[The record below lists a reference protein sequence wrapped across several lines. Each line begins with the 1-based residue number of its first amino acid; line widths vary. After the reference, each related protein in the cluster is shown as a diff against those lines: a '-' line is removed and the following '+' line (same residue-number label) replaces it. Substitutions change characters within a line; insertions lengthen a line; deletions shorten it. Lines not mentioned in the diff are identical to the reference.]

1 MLACSGR
8 RNAYAFASRFWKR
21 WCFRSTVSATLVL
34 SAHGFGDA
42 CFSVLWFR
50 IYLSPMI
57 QWCLCFCFYSCG
69 KWGESTLINLLESLQ
84 NGESKIG
91 WIYGWGVLTC
101 GRWFAFEFETWDVRV
116 SSWTMILMVVL
127 SWSMG
132 RWFSIYL
139 RNHKT
144 SRDNFNVNKFSHFM
158 VYNSYSK
165 TFPQIVLQKRE
176 NSFWSFFRVSQSSA
190 ISFYN
195 RCWLLLLSLY
205 ISASR
210 LRVCKNGE
218 QTNQ

>member
-1 MLACSGR
+1 M
-8 RNAYAFASRFWKR
+8 
-21 WCFRSTVSATLVL
+21 
-34 SAHGFGDA
+34 
-42 CFSVLWFR
+42 
-50 IYLSPMI
+50 
-57 QWCLCFCFYSCG
+57 
-69 KWGESTLINLLESLQ
+69 
-84 NGESKIG
+84 G

-190 ISFYN
+190 ISFYT
-195 RCWLLLLSLY
+195 LLVAVAVALHIGFEVKGLQEWGANQSVGHRPVDWFKVLALWGVFCFLRINDSLH
-205 ISASR
+205 
-210 LRVCKNGE
+210 
-218 QTNQ
+218 NQ